1 MQPKME
7 ANDSQK
13 WRRMARQPS
22 TRALIPVV
30 DARSEVK
37 GHQSEGIHGRGNL
50 LPKILK
56 RQSQRVCVCVCVC
69 VCARA
74 RVCVCVC
81 VYVCVCVCA
90 RARACPV
97 WNDHANEREPFAPK
111 HQPCTGTA
119 HKL

>member
-74 RVCVCVC
+74 RVL
-81 VYVCVCVCA
+81 YGMTMQMKGSRLLLNTSPALA
-90 RARACPV
+90 RHTSY
-97 WNDHANEREPFAPK
+97 N
-111 HQPCTGTA
+111 
-119 HKL
+119 